1 LRAVAYAP
9 DLDTISYPLGYHM
22 YMRMGWAALLA
33 ALTSG
38 FFTSFLIAQDSPPIW
53 AGVYTTAQ
61 ADRGRAV
68 VEAHCGE
75 CHHDDLSG
83 GEGPALVGPTFML
96 KWEMQS
102 IERLFHK
109 IRDTMPEVG
118 STVVTEAEKLDTV
131 AYILQQN
138 GFPAGSKELTEAD
151 GALAALRMIPRGG
164 PSPPRS
170 GALVQAVGCLRES
183 PGKGW
188 MLTESTDPQITTRDP
203 LSAADKQALSTV
215 AQGTQTVDLIG
226 VYAPGE
232 LAQNTVVVKGLFVKT
247 ATRIRIN
254 VTSME
259 LVHLQ
264 CGK

>member
-1 LRAVAYAP
+1 MR
-9 DLDTISYPLGYHM
+9 LG
-22 YMRMGWAALLA
+22 RAALLA

-38 FFTSFLIAQDSPPIW
+38 IVTSVIAQDSPPIW
-53 AGVYTTAQ
+53 AGVYTSAQ
-61 ADRGRAV
+61 ADRGRMV
-68 VEAHCGE
+68 VERHCGE

-118 STVVTEAEKLDTV
+118 STAVTEAEKLDTV

-138 GFPAGSKELTEAD
+138 GFPAGSKELTD
-151 GALAALRMIPRGG
+151 SGGTLAALSMIPRGG

-170 GALVQAVGCLRES
+170 GALVQAVGCLQQS

-203 LSAADKQALSTV
+203 MSAADKQALS
-215 AQGTQTVDLIG
+215 AAAPGTHTVDLIG
-226 VYAPGE
+226 VYSPGE

-247 ATRIRIN
+247 PTRMRIN

-259 LVHLQ
+259 LVHLK

>member
-1 LRAVAYAP
+1 MAWAP
-9 DLDTISYPLGYHM
+9 
-22 YMRMGWAALLA
+22 LLA

-38 FFTSFLIAQDSPPIW
+38 VFTSVIAQDPAPIW
-53 AGVYTTAQ
+53 AGIYTSAQ
-61 ADRGRAV
+61 ADRGRMV
-68 VEAHCGE
+68 VERHCGE

-96 KWEMQS
+96 KWETQS
-102 IERLFHK
+102 VERLFHK

-118 STVVTEAEKLDTV
+118 STAVTEAEKLDTV

-138 GFPAGSKELTEAD
+138 GFPAGSKELTDAS
-151 GALAALRMIPRGG
+151 GALAAFKMIPREG

-170 GALVQAVGCLRES
+170 GSVVQAVGCLRQS

-188 MLTESTDPQITTRDP
+188 MLTQSTDPAITTRDP
-203 LSAADKQALSTV
+203 LSAADKQALAAAAPGTHTV
-215 AQGTQTVDLIG
+215 ELIG
-226 VYAPGE
+226 VYSPGE

-247 ATRIRIN
+247 PTRIRIN

-259 LVHLQ
+259 LVKLQ

>member
-1 LRAVAYAP
+1 VSAKHRRLR
-9 DLDTISYPLGYHM
+9 
-22 YMRMGWAALLA
+22 RGWAAILA

-38 FFTSFLIAQDSPPIW
+38 IVTSLIAQDPPPIW
-53 AGVYTTAQ
+53 AGVYTTQQ

-96 KWEMQS
+96 KWELQS

-118 STVVTEAEKLDTV
+118 STAVTDAQKLDTV

-138 GFPAGSKELTEAD
+138 GFPAGPAELSEATST
-151 GALAALRMIPRGG
+151 LALRLIPRGG

-170 GALVQAVGCLRES
+170 GALVQAVGCLQQS

-188 MLTESTDPQITTRDP
+188 VLADSTDPRITTPDP
-203 LSAADKQALSTV
+203 LTAEDNQALSAAPPGSHTV
-215 AQGTQTVDLIG
+215 ELIG
-226 VYAPGE
+226 VYSPGA
-232 LAQNTVVVKGLFVKT
+232 LAQNTVVVKGLFIKT
-247 ATRIRIN
+247 PSLTRIN

-259 LVHLQ
+259 LVHLH
-264 CGK
+264 CRK